1 MGKLI
6 STHIEAR
13 WTISGPSSSKGRGT
27 RQRDRVL
34 PAASP
39 STILDFDKADQRAG
53 IPGRTPMRRIPKAK
67 TT

>member
-13 WTISGPSSSKGRGT
+13 WTIPSPSSSKGRSA
-27 RQRDRVL
+27 RQRGRGL
-34 PAASP
+34 LAAGPAAVSGV
-39 STILDFDKADQRAG
+39 DKADHRTG
-53 IPGRTPMRRIPKAK
+53 IPSCTAMRRTPKAK

>member
-13 WTISGPSSSKGRGT
+13 WTIPDPSSSKSRGA
-27 RQRDRVL
+27 RQRGRVL
-34 PAASP
+34 LAASP
-39 STILDFDKADQRAG
+39 SAVLRSARQTREPVLLATARL
-53 IPGRTPMRRIPKAK
+53 IPKAK

>member
-13 WTISGPSSSKGRGT
+13 WTIPGPSSSKSRGA
-27 RQRDRVL
+27 RQRGRVL
-34 PAASP
+34 LAASP
-39 STILDFDKADQRAG
+39 AAVLGFDKTDHRAG
-53 IPGRTPMRRIPKAK
+53 IPSRTPTRRNPKAK